1 MNKCCLGI
9 LIILFI
15 LALIC
20 IIPNIGYDGPH
31 ENDTSIFQ
39 KDFDLLDIDKDGY
52 LTFEEAKN
60 FNPNLNISE
69 NTLLKCF
76 DEADTNGN
84 HLLKG
89 KEFDYF
95 MQLVIDSE
103 DSEDDDEDDDFK
115 KNFYSKSNSNSN
127 SNSKSNSNYK
137 NRVSPEH
144 EFWEEVEVVG
154 HDPYGVPI
162 YVCMYYTSG
171 DKYFKPGVY
180 TAIGNDYSGW
190 DYEFESSDW
199 RQMYRL
205 N

>member
-1 MNKCCLGI
+1 MSKCCYGV

-15 LALIC
+15 IALIC

-31 ENDTSIFQ
+31 ENETTPLQ
-39 KDFDLLDIDKDGY
+39 TDFNLLDINGDGY
-52 LTFEEAKN
+52 LTFDEAKN
-60 FNPNLNISE
+60 YKNNLSEDLLLNCFNQ
-69 NTLLKCF
+69 
-76 DEADTNGN
+76 ADKNGN

-89 KEFDYF
+89 GEFTYYTE
-95 MQLVIDSE
+95 LVIDSAE
-103 DSEDDDEDDDFK
+103 SEEKTDDENSFSSDF
-115 KNFYSKSNSNSN
+115 NSKSNSNYE
-127 SNSKSNSNYK
+127 SNSNYK

-154 HDPYGVPI
+154 YDSYGVPI

-171 DKYFKPGVY
+171 DKYFKPGTY

-190 DYEFESSDW
+190 DYEFENSDW
-199 RQMYRL
+199 KQMYRL